1 MVRNKLP
8 RSSRKSNPEEAGYN
22 TYSSVYGG
30 TYGAAQNSTYGGNN
44 KPPPTYDSQPPSYGN
59 EAQAYG
65 IKNNVNSNQ
74 NAYNQ
79 SQVRNAQASG
89 TITGHRTNG
98 SKNERAKLEERVK
111 REAEIILQARRS
123 ALNSALD
130 TMEALDAGQRKL
142 KVGLNTLKEQ
152 ENTLKGYIQ
161 VTKSK
166 NANIAQWLVENENK
180 NKKDVDP
187 DEVISSGDVWSEQIF
202 DQVATISAIDDT
214 LFELDEG
221 LKRGV
226 VDLKPF
232 LRSVRNLASQQFRAK
247 ALAMKIC
254 DLQSQM
260 MLARHSSRKSSG
272 GHFGGKTNSGGMF
285 SLTMDKMRIL
295 AISEVSTCTA
305 SYECSTCSVSKML
318 NSNINKYADQSKTVE
333 LQRSQKQQGY
343 CFLNERRFNYCAIPQ
358 TRFVL
363 ACINNYKEKKEEGDR
378 KPVCVCVFFYYR
390 LLQNI

>member
-1 MVRNKLP
+1 MVVTPRHNNIQADGKVVCFQPLDGWNNVSNLVDLVSALSAMFARMPPCQAKPAGYGAQQVTTIQSEVNNSRRN
-8 RSSRKSNPEEAGYN
+8 GYN

-111 REAEIILQARRS
+111 REAEIVLQARRS

-130 TMEALDAGQRKL
+130 NMEALDAGQRKL

-285 SLTMDKMRIL
+285 S
-295 AISEVSTCTA
+295 
-305 SYECSTCSVSKML
+305 
-318 NSNINKYADQSKTVE
+318 SNNGQNAYT
-333 LQRSQKQQGY
+333 GY
-343 CFLNERRFNYCAIPQ
+343 
-358 TRFVL
+358 
-363 ACINNYKEKKEEGDR
+363 K
-378 KPVCVCVFFYYR
+378 
-390 LLQNI
+390 